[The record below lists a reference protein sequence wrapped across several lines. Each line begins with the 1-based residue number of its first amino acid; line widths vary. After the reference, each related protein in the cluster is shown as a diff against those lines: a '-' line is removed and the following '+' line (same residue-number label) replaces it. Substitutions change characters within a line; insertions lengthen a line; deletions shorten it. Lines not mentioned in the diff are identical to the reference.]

1 MRSDQLQARCL
12 QKYLYILMN
21 NLEGLWKFVLC
32 FQRTKYDE
40 ENQFRNE
47 KQNNSR
53 LVETILK
60 FDSRSIKK
68 TKHFFQEMI
77 HFSFFSPN
85 IIRWHLKKNIFHF
98 HIEAPLGFPERL
110 ETRLNLILYRIFWS
124 LCSLMPLATLL
135 SLFLC
140 SAPLLNAVQYRAN

>member
-1 MRSDQLQARCL
+1 MRCSRSLLGYMYVVIERLNPKDSAIICFGKISLKILNFAIKSFTSRCL
-12 QKYLYILMN
+12 QKYLFIMIN

-68 TKHFFQEMI
+68 TKHFFKRFSI
-77 HFSFFSPN
+77 SHFFLQTSFDD
-85 IIRWHLKKNIFHF
+85 IWKNIFF
-98 HIEAPLGFPERL
+98 TFTSKPL
-110 ETRLNLILYRIFWS
+110 
-124 LCSLMPLATLL
+124 
-135 SLFLC
+135 
-140 SAPLLNAVQYRAN
+140 